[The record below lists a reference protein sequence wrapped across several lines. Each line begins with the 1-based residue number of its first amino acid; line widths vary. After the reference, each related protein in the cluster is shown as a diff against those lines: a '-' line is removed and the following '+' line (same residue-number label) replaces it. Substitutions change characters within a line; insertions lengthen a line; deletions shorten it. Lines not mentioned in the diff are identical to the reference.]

1 MLFFKSGKDVHAPSG
16 LISSVD
22 MIIMAGREGAFAGLT
37 EDELQDRRKESE
49 RAYFKMKA
57 QERVR
62 KAKEMGIGVAK

>member
-1 MLFFKSGKDVHAPSG
+1 MN
-16 LISSVD
+16 SSNSQPKQNLTRRTF
-22 MIIMAGREGAFAGLT
+22 IKAGSAEGCFAGAT